1 MLGEVI
7 DTYKKGK
14 IKVDI
19 IDSYVHPDY
28 IVYHGK
34 RLDEQGCL
42 HEDLSAEELYKRIVN
57 NEPY

>member
-14 IKVDI
+14 IKIEV

-28 IVYHGK
+28 IIYINGGTG
-34 RLDEQGCL
+34 EQGCL
-42 HEDLSAEELYKRIVN
+42 RDELTAKEVYERYINDL
-57 NEPY
+57 PY